1 MPEEPLISFYAIDR
15 LDGPDWVVLEDG
27 TGRTFQVPRAWLPAD
42 AREGDVIRVQGD
54 DTSPSAIGL
63 SATIDADATAHRAG
77 EASDRRRRLK
87 RGPEG
92 DISL

>member
-1 MPEEPLISFYAIDR
+1 MPEEPSISFYAIDR
-15 LDGPDWVVLEDG
+15 LEGPDWVVLEDD

-42 AREGDVIRVQGD
+42 ARERDVIRVQAD
-54 DTSPSAIGL
+54 HTNPSAIGL
-63 SATIDADATAHRAG
+63 SATIDADATARRAG
-77 EASDRRRRLK
+77 DASDRRGRLT